1 MPETLRDLVVSLSL
15 QSDNFTRNIRSVNKQ
30 IQEAESFFKLAAAG
44 VENFDKSTEGLS
56 SRLSTLQQKL
66 SLQKEVV
73 DQYQRAL
80 QAARDKLQECYDRQG
95 DYANR
100 LAEAQNRQAVLNDV
114 VRQAADAYADC
125 RARLGESDQATLDA
139 ASHLNEVRE
148 RYRETSEEVRK
159 LAGQC
164 EALKRATQNA
174 ADAVSTGNSNLNK
187 ASAAVKQTEADIQNT
202 NKALQ
207 LSQTNWRSAGES
219 IPGSQRAWV
228 LL

>member
-100 LAEAQNRQAVLNDV
+100 LADAQTRQATLNDV
-114 VRQAADAYADC
+114 VRQAADCCVYILRTIQIFRQTAW
-125 RARLGESDQATLDA
+125 ARCHHPPRL
-139 ASHLNEVRE
+139 
-148 RYRETSEEVRK
+148 
-159 LAGQC
+159 
-164 EALKRATQNA
+164 
-174 ADAVSTGNSNLNK
+174 
-187 ASAAVKQTEADIQNT
+187 
-202 NKALQ
+202 
-207 LSQTNWRSAGES
+207 
-219 IPGSQRAWV
+219 
-228 LL
+228 